1 MKNLIPLLLL
11 ILISCGKKQ
20 LRGNEYRE
28 NNSVNYNNK
37 IELEV
42 GKQLNLEMDPLM
54 RYLTNSISSYIAN
67 GNEIISYLDS
77 DNQTILT
84 FNSDSGE
91 LLDKITLEIE
101 GPNGLGNIGYVSA
114 HYHHSPDSIFLY
126 NRQTSPL
133 YLINS
138 SGEIIQK
145 YKVTDYSGTTNF
157 PVPNSSTMSPIHFWK
172 NNLLLSCG
180 IQNYEQ
186 DFIGYP
192 SLLKLDLKNGQID
205 YLSTLPKIY
214 AGAFWGAYFKYDP
227 SITLNSDNEE
237 VIISYPIDHNVYVV
251 NLING
256 KEEKH
261 FVGSE
266 YFREIAPYQDDPK
279 FFTTRNPNERDEKE
293 NVHAFSTSEYR
304 GIIYDH
310 WRNLFYRIALIRPS
324 KDRVLGGDKKFS
336 FSIIVFDKDFQKIGE
351 TPFTTDTYDP
361 SSIFLTRDGLAIFR
375 KDLYFQNED
384 ILVFDVFRPSS
395 IAKNELTK

>member
-1 MKNLIPLLLL
+1 MKKLIPLLLI
-11 ILISCGKKQ
+11 ILISCEKKQ
-20 LRGNEYRE
+20 LSENEYQE

-42 GKQLNLEMDPLM
+42 GKQLKLEIDPSM
-54 RYLTNSISSYIAN
+54 RYMTNSISTFLN
-67 GNEIISYLDS
+67 DGEEIISYLGSDS
-77 DNQTILT
+77 QTIVT
-84 FNSDSGE
+84 FNSESGK
-91 LLDKITLEIE
+91 LLNKILIENE
-101 GPNGLGNIGYVSA
+101 GPNGVGNIGYASA

-138 SGEIIQK
+138 RGEIIQK
-145 YKVTDYSGTTNF
+145 YKVTDYSGATNF

-180 IQNYEQ
+180 IQNYEE
-186 DFIGYP
+186 DFTGYP

-214 AGAFWGAYFKYDP
+214 AEAFWGAYFKYDP
-227 SITLNSDNEE
+227 SITLNLDTEE

-256 KEEKH
+256 KQEKH
-261 FVGSE
+261 FIGSE
-266 YFREIAPYQDDPK
+266 YFQEIAPYQVDPT

-293 NVHAFSTSEYR
+293 NIHAFSTSEYR

-310 WRNLFYRIALIRPS
+310 WRNLFYRVALIRPS
-324 KDRVLGGDKKFS
+324 IERVLAGDKKFS
-336 FSIIVFDKDFQKIGE
+336 FSIVVFDKDFQKIGE
-351 TPFTTDTYDP
+351 TSFTTDTYDP

-375 KDLYFQNED
+375 KYLYAQNED
-384 ILVFDVFRPSS
+384 ILVFDVFQPSN
-395 IAKNELTK
+395 IVKNE